1 MAAARRA
8 FGIDLSSVVREED
21 LEGYLEQAALRNA
34 ALIRGMADDLLKRV
48 AQETTSALINGESVA
63 QLQKRLRHQL
73 EVSDSR
79 ARLIARDQTS
89 KLTSDLNRIRH
100 EQAGIEKYIWRTS
113 MDERVRARHA
123 KLEGKVYKYGEPT
136 GAEQGLPP
144 GQPIQCRC
152 TAQGVVEFGAQE
164 LPKKVVAPAPTS
176 PSPPVKHDNL
186 PENSNADVK
195 AFWGDLEKR
204 GDQFIQAPDQFYMDP
219 DMNAIRSLGKSF
231 NPKKMVFIEGAEGEC
246 HWNAARMLKSGEV
259 DQIVIGYAENEVG
272 WFQHTWGLNKDGN
285 VVEASPSAKEFG
297 MTNYFGVPLGPRSND
312 FADFVLKK
320 ENAPGNGN
328 VRTVKGGIKWLEK

>member
-1 MAAARRA
+1 MRYNLANMVKNRRPGTSAQVPVIAPPLGIERSILAKLRLVEREVARGIREIIIPRYQRKLITDADEGSYDALRLLVGAMVRAVSQQVSQLLQLEGMRHTKAWMAAARRA
-8 FGIDLSSVVREED
+8 FGIDLSSVVQEED

-48 AQETTSALINGESVA
+48 AQETTSALINGESVS

-152 TAQGVVEFGAQE
+152 VAQAIVEF
-164 LPKKVVAPAPTS
+164 
-176 PSPPVKHDNL
+176 
-186 PENSNADVK
+186 
-195 AFWGDLEKR
+195 
-204 GDQFIQAPDQFYMDP
+204 
-219 DMNAIRSLGKSF
+219 
-231 NPKKMVFIEGAEGEC
+231 
-246 HWNAARMLKSGEV
+246 
-259 DQIVIGYAENEVG
+259 
-272 WFQHTWGLNKDGN
+272 
-285 VVEASPSAKEFG
+285 
-297 MTNYFGVPLGPRSND
+297 
-312 FADFVLKK
+312 
-320 ENAPGNGN
+320 
-328 VRTVKGGIKWLEK
+328 